1 MANLRKLKDQAAEH
15 ARKGRWAKA
24 AELLGAV
31 VAGDARDLTSK
42 QKLAEALRRSG
53 QPGDAIR
60 IYREVADVYAGQG
73 ELIKAIAV
81 CKVILDVDPSHGAA
95 QAALADLY
103 ARRRDE
109 PTRPVGLTPGRG
121 LTTGVPDAPAL
132 NEPTR
137 EIALEVES
145 LAGGS
150 SDEVVDDGP
159 PVWLERGSPSVLVP
173 PPTPEVAAARAE
185 ALGEVTYDLE
195 PTEEHRLSAGIVEP
209 VRSWQPPQ
217 LQPVSPASPVQ
228 PPAPSR
234 PVQPAAPPQIFQP
247 PPPAQTFQPPAPS
260 RPVEP
265 PAPPQAVL
273 APPQFSQPSQQAER
287 EEPEVLELLEMVIE
301 PDQELPPEPEPAGA
315 PSLPEVPL
323 FSGLPREAFLALAAG
338 FGRVEAP
345 AGAAVVR
352 EGDRGRSLY
361 VVALGRLRVER
372 ARPDG
377 PAVIARVGE
386 GDFFGEMALLSGEPR
401 MASVVAEEDSELL
414 EIGADA
420 LAGICRAHP
429 AVAASLARFYRQ
441 RLLANAM
448 ATSPVFAPF
457 GADDRAAL
465 VRRFQPREVKP
476 GQILVREG
484 ERSEGLFVALSG
496 RFEVVK
502 SGGGAAVKV
511 ATLREGDLFGEM
523 SCLRRQPAAASVVAT
538 RRGIV
543 LRLPRDEFTE
553 VASSHPQ
560 VLELVSGLADERQQS
575 LESLQAAPKRGPG
588 PYYV

>member
-15 ARKGRWAKA
+15 ASKGRWAKA
-24 AELLGAV
+24 AEALGAV
-31 VAGDARDLTSK
+31 VAGDPRDLTSK

-60 IYREVADVYAGQG
+60 IYREVSDVYANQG
-73 ELIKAIAV
+73 DLIKAIAV

-103 ARRRDE
+103 ARRRVE

-121 LTTGVPDAPAL
+121 LATAVPDAPAL
-132 NEPTR
+132 HEPTR

-150 SDEVVDDGP
+150 SDTVQDDGP
-159 PVWLERGSPSVLVP
+159 PEWLERGTPSILVP
-173 PPTPEVAAARAE
+173 PPTPEVAAARA
-185 ALGEVTYDLE
+185 ASFGAVTQDLA
-195 PTEEHRLSAGIVEP
+195 PTEEYRLPGAGMHRL
-209 VRSWQPPQ
+209 
-217 LQPVSPASPVQ
+217 
-228 PPAPSR
+228 PSDDGYR
-234 PVQPAAPPQIFQP
+234 MPDAAPPRL
-247 PPPAQTFQPPAPS
+247 S
-260 RPVEP
+260 RAEP
-265 PAPPQAVL
+265 PRSSDEGYRVPSDGGQRLPIDAGQQLSSDPGQQLPPDDEGLPEA
-273 APPQFSQPSQQAER
+273 
-287 EEPEVLELLEMVIE
+287 EVLEMLIE

-315 PSLPEVPL
+315 PPLPEIPL

-338 FGRVEAP
+338 FARVEAP
-345 AGAAVVR
+345 AGTAVVR

-361 VVALGRLRVER
+361 VVASGRLRVER
-372 ARPDG
+372 ARPDA
-377 PAVIARVGE
+377 PVVIARVGE

-401 MASVVAEEDSELL
+401 MASVVAEEDSEVL
-414 EIGADA
+414 EIGADV
-420 LAGICRAHP
+420 LASICRTHP

-457 GADDRAAL
+457 SADDRAAL

-543 LRLPRDEFTE
+543 LRLPREEFTE

-575 LESLQAAPKRGPG
+575 LESLQTAPKRGSG
-588 PYYV
+588 PYFV